1 MCISCYQTTRVEPLP
16 TQVLQVDLTM
26 AKRRKDPFGNRIDEV
41 SRWEA
46 TDEITPFSI
55 EDGLGAA
62 ISWDLP
68 PAYACIIRSEDP
80 DTGKITERAYRQPT
94 AARKYMANLFL
105 KDHLDVTILTDHAI
119 HAPADQ

>member
-1 MCISCYQTTRVEPLP
+1 
-16 TQVLQVDLTM
+16 M
-26 AKRRKDPFGNRIDEV
+26 AKRRKDPYGNRIDEV

-80 DTGKITERAYRQPT
+80 DTGKITERAYRNAK
-94 AARKYMANLFL
+94 AAKKYLAKLWQE
-105 KDHLDVTILTDHAI
+105 DHLDVTILTEDAI
-119 HAPADQ
+119 HAPADL

>member
-1 MCISCYQTTRVEPLP
+1 
-16 TQVLQVDLTM
+16 M
-26 AKRRKDPFGNRIDEV
+26 ARRDSFDNRIDEV
-41 SRWEA
+41 SDWDA

-80 DTGKITERAYRQPT
+80 KTGKITERSYRQIKS
-94 AARKYMANLFL
+94 AKKYLAKLWID
-105 KDHLDVTILTDHAI
+105 DHLDVTILTEDAI
-119 HAPADQ
+119 HAPTDL